1 MRCMVQEGEAGGSLS
16 SSPPWPTKPVQHS
29 QDYKE
34 KSVSKNKKQLKK
46 QKGNY
51 FLSHTVFEA
60 NG

>member
-16 SSPPWPTKPVQHS
+16 SNPAWPTKPVWHS

-34 KSVSKNKKQLKK
+34 KSVSKNKKKLKK

-51 FLSHTVFEA
+51 LLSHTVFEV